1 MFSQN
6 FVESNLLNAENSA
19 DSIGSEATSNT
30 IPVPASLGDRG
41 GRNAED
47 VSGCDCSGQ
56 RCTTVRSY
64 CSFIVAQC
72 FEIPN

>member
-41 GRNAED
+41 GRNAHD
-47 VSGCDCSGQ
+47 LSRCDRSG
-56 RCTTVRSY
+56 
-64 CSFIVAQC
+64 
-72 FEIPN
+72 